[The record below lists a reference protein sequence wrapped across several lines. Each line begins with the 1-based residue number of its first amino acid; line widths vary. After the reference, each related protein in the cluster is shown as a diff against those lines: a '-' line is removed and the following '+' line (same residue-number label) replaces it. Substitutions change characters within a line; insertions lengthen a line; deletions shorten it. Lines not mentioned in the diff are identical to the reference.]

1 MFCLNFRPD
10 VNQTLQLH
18 LHRWI
23 HFLLTGFDPVWPE
36 PVCAYRT
43 SFVLVKPGNQEAR
56 KEISALELTANF
68 YSIIQNFFFPSYSVS
83 LVKVVCHL
91 QKVKENPVEKWIG
104 HCFSCRSG
112 EKCTEA
118 INRPSE
124 KVVLSFPIG
133 MFQTEISVLF
143 VKPFLKYQFQAFA
156 RGLPAIG
163 KHDSTIK
170 SGTHKIYRCW
180 ISLIIYPNHN
190 PTSLIAHV
198 NGKQIKIQ
206 GHPTRT

>member
-1 MFCLNFRPD
+1 MF
-10 VNQTLQLH
+10 
-18 LHRWI
+18 
-23 HFLLTGFDPVWPE
+23 
-36 PVCAYRT
+36 
-43 SFVLVKPGNQEAR
+43 
-56 KEISALELTANF
+56 
-68 YSIIQNFFFPSYSVS
+68 
-83 LVKVVCHL
+83 
-91 QKVKENPVEKWIG
+91 ENPRRSRQARNFPTNVPKILDLKSSSEQIFFRKLPLGAPEKWIG

-124 KVVLSFPIG
+124 KVVLSFPIR

-206 GHPTRT
+206 GHPTRI